1 MGWDLGLGGLFNLA
15 GGLGLVGRVSL
26 LVRVGPEPHGF
37 AVPAHLSES
46 GAGGDDQESSNA
58 MASGTGGRISE
69 GTWRHDEAAGR
80 RVEVS
85 SRVV

>member
-1 MGWDLGLGGLFNLA
+1 MA
-15 GGLGLVGRVSL
+15 GGLGLVGRPVGAT
-26 LVRVGPEPHGF
+26 VRVSPEPHGF
-37 AVPAHLSES
+37 AVPVHLGES

-58 MASGTGGRISE
+58 IASGTGGRISE

-85 SRVV
+85 SRVL